1 MGQPSPNAEGLAQ
14 RQQQLRNELGQQQ
27 GLLPGQGSPGGDQ
40 ARRQL
45 DEAGRAMEDAEQALR
60 DGDTGGALQRQ
71 ADAIEAM
78 REGMRA
84 LGDMMAQQQG
94 QQGQQGQQQG
104 QEGQQPGGG
113 DRAGEGQTM
122 GQRPALDPLGRQRSG
137 NGNVIAGGDPLAEG
151 VDPAQRA
158 RDLLDEIRRRSGQAE
173 RPQDERDY
181 LGRLLDRF

>member
-1 MGQPSPNAEGLAQ
+1 
-14 RQQQLRNELGQQQ
+14 
-27 GLLPGQGSPGGDQ
+27 
-40 ARRQL
+40 
-45 DEAGRAMEDAEQALR
+45 
-60 DGDTGGALQRQ
+60 
-71 ADAIEAM
+71 
-78 REGMRA
+78 
-84 LGDMMAQQQG
+84 
-94 QQGQQGQQQG
+94 
-104 QEGQQPGGG
+104 
-113 DRAGEGQTM
+113 M